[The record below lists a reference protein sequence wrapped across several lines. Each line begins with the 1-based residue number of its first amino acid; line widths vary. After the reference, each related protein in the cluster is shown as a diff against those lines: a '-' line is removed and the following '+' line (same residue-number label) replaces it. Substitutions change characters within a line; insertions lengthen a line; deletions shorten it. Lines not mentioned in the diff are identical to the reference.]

1 MSSPNPTE
9 QDARVDAMSLGILMD
24 EETTQHVD
32 YVFLADVWGKDPRYS
47 SRWMRIGEHRG
58 LFRVDKEM
66 QEVSLLRAMNG
77 DEGDKRFMKAAGK
90 VLSEWK
96 RLGAP
101 PKATQ
106 FASG

>member
-1 MSSPNPTE
+1 MSPPKPTD
-9 QDARVDAMSLGILMD
+9 QDVRIDAMSIGVLLD
-24 EETTQHVD
+24 QETAHQVD
-32 YVFLADVWGKDPRYS
+32 YIFLADVWAKDPRYS

-58 LFRVDKEM
+58 LFRIDKGTR
-66 QEVSLLRAMNG
+66 EVSLLRAMNG